1 MSTTDAEDAVFDDD
15 LPQKP
20 YVDGGLNEGKTPI
33 ESFERAAELAA
44 SLRGKVSLA
53 GAEWDRRFD
62 EDRGPARYAVHL
74 WNSETQLSETVRY
87 EEDLDPALR
96 YVGRLKRSKATRQI

>member
-1 MSTTDAEDAVFDDD
+1 MSTTDAEDPAFDDA
-15 LPQKP
+15 LPKTP

-44 SLRGKVSLA
+44 SVRAKVSLA

-62 EDRGPARYAVHL
+62 EKRGPMRYAVHL
-74 WNSETQLSETVRY
+74 WNSETQRSETVRY
-87 EEDLDPALR
+87 EEDLDSALR
-96 YVGRLKRSKATRQI
+96 YVGRLKRSKPADH